1 MKITLISSAT
11 NSAVE
16 MELPIT
22 SQSVHA
28 GFPSPAD
35 DHIESKLDLNK
46 ALIKHPSSTFFVKV
60 EGESMKDAGIN
71 DGDILVVDR
80 SIEPYSGAIA
90 VCFLEGEFTLKSLRI
105 EDDSIVLVPA
115 NGAYKDIVI
124 SKNNDFLDWG
134 SVTYSI
140 KKHH

>member
-1 MKITLISSAT
+1 MKITLISSAAS
-11 NSAVE
+11 SAVE

-22 SQSVHA
+22 SQCVHA

-80 SIEPYSGAIA
+80 SIEPYNGAIA
-90 VCFLEGEFTLKSLRI
+90 VCFLEGEFTLKNLRI
-105 EDDSIVLVPA
+105 ERDSIILVPA
-115 NGAYKDIVI
+115 NEAYKEIVI
-124 SKNNDFLDWG
+124 SKDNDFTVWG
-134 SVTYSI
+134 IVTYSI
-140 KKHH
+140 KKHL